1 MSFIKDVNVQ
11 MHIVALALAPGPGP
25 GPGPGLLLH
34 KAEIYLEDI

>member
-11 MHIVALALAPGPGP
+11 MHIVALALAPGPD
-25 GPGPGLLLH
+25 PGPGLLLH